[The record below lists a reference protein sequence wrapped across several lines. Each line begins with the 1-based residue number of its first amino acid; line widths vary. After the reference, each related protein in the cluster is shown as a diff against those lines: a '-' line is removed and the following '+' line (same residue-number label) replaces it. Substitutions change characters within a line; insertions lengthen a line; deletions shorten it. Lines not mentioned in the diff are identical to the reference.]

1 MKVTNLKQ
9 GNIYQCIINDD
20 NYKEIYMFSI
30 NRVINDDYIV
40 INNALLFKTTGEF
53 ICVDYKSGLTG
64 TDDFDK
70 RTLKEVKDQK
80 IIEMFNEKIKKY
92 GSI

>member
-1 MKVTNLKQ
+1 MKVSNLKQ
-9 GNIYQCIINDD
+9 GNIYQCIIKDD

-53 ICVDYKSGLTG
+53 ICVDYKGGLTG

-70 RTLKEVKDQK
+70 RTLKEIKDQK
-80 IIEMFNEKIKKY
+80 IIEMFNEKFK
-92 GSI
+92 